1 MSGGRKKVARK
12 EASGIN
18 CARVI
23 VNIFVIAVSVLTH
36 HIDHLSPYED
46 VSKLVPQ
53 RPLLYLLDLRLHLK
67 VLATASVDV
76 HLFQLHE
83 LRLVPELVTNNEQN
97 KYGQQNVIDDE
108 VLRAEGFEE
117 SGVT

>member
-1 MSGGRKKVARK
+1 M
-12 EASGIN
+12 
-18 CARVI
+18 
-23 VNIFVIAVSVLTH
+23 NIFVIAVSVLTH

-53 RPLLYLLDLRLHLK
+53 RPLLHFLDLRLHHK
-67 VLATASVDV
+67 VLATARVDI

-97 KYGQQNVIDDE
+97 KDGQQNIIDDE
-108 VLRAEGFEE
+108 VLRTEGLQE